1 MCGVPQFNVRKEG
14 DCMMLKRIF
23 SAVFAM
29 AVVTGVCGCGEKQA
43 SLTEPPVNPDYVE
56 PTTQTATEVVTEA
69 PAEVNS
75 ANPLTGETD
84 YNPDAVGKRPVAVMV
99 NNLKDALPQYGIEQA
114 DIIYEI
120 PVEGG
125 ITRLMA
131 VYADYTA
138 MPDIC
143 SVRSCRYYY
152 PIIAL
157 GMDAIYCH
165 WGADQTIAMDTLRRT
180 GIDRLD
186 GANET
191 DVFLRDEER
200 AKTYASEHV
209 GYLKGPAMADKIEA
223 KGFRTDINSRNADGC
238 FSFADEKVTPDE
250 MTAVSV
256 NVKFSNSYYSDFEY
270 DEASGEY
277 LKFHSGKP
285 HIDGRTENQL
295 GFENVII
302 LQTDIH
308 TRSCGYLMDV
318 GLTGGTGYYVSN
330 GGAQSV
336 TWKKE
341 SETSPIKLFDASG
354 SELEVNVGESYIGII
369 GSEKTVTIE

>member
-1 MCGVPQFNVRKEG
+1 MN
-14 DCMMLKRIF
+14 LKKLGALAF
-23 SAVFAM
+23 AVA
-29 AVVTGVCGCGEKQA
+29 TIINTTGCGDEA
-43 SLTEPPVNPDYVE
+43 SSLTEPPVNPDYVE
-56 PTTQTATEVVTEA
+56 QTTEATTEAVTEA
-69 PAEVNS
+69 PAEANI
-75 ANPLTGETD
+75 ANPLTGEKD
-84 YNPDAVGKRPVAVMV
+84 YNADAVGKRPVAVMV

-131 VYADYTA
+131 VYADYTS

-165 WGADQTIAMDTLRRT
+165 WGADQTIAMDTLNRT

-186 GANET
+186 GANEN
-191 DVFLRDEER
+191 DIFLRDDER
-200 AKTYASEHV
+200 AKKYASEHT
-209 GYLKGPAMADKIEA
+209 GYLKGSAIPGKIES
-223 KGFRTDINSRNADGC
+223 KGFRRDINSRNAEGC
-238 FSFADEKVTPDE
+238 FNFAEDKVTPAD

-256 NVKFSNSYYSDFEY
+256 QVKFSNSYYSDFEY
-270 DEASGEY
+270 DEATGEY

-285 HIDGRTENQL
+285 HIDGRTEKQL

-302 LQTDIH
+302 LQSDIH

-330 GGAQSV
+330 GGAQSI

-341 SETSPIKLFDASG
+341 SETSPIKLYDASG

-369 GSEKTVTIE
+369 GSEKPITIE

>member
-1 MCGVPQFNVRKEG
+1 MFKKLYC
-14 DCMMLKRIF
+14 LA
-23 SAVFAM
+23 AVLALM
-29 AVVTGVCGCGEKQA
+29 AGAAGCNKKSEPLSERPAETTRAATQA
-43 SLTEPPVNPDYVE
+43 PTETP
-56 PTTQTATEVVTEA
+56 TEA
-69 PAEVNS
+69 S
-75 ANPLTGETD
+75 TDKSIKGINPLTGESG
-84 YNPDAVGKRPVAVMV
+84 YNESADGKRPVSVMV
-99 NNLKDALPQYGIEQA
+99 NNLKDALPQYGVEQA
-114 DIIYEI
+114 DIIFEV

-131 VYADYTA
+131 VYADYTS

-165 WGADQTIAMDTLRRT
+165 WGADQTIAMDTLNRT

-186 GANET
+186 GANEN
-191 DVFLRDEER
+191 DIFLRDDER
-200 AKTYASEHV
+200 AKKYASEHT
-209 GYLKGPAMADKIEA
+209 GYLKGSAIPGKIES
-223 KGFRTDINSRNADGC
+223 KGFRTDINSRNAEGC
-238 FSFADEKVTPDE
+238 FNFAEDKVTPAD

-256 NVKFSNSYYSDFEY
+256 QVKFSNSYYSDFEY
-270 DEASGEY
+270 DEATGEY

-285 HIDGRTENQL
+285 HIDGRTEKQI

-302 LQTDIH
+302 LQSDIH

-330 GGAQSV
+330 GGAQSI

-341 SETSPIKLFDASG
+341 SETSPIKLYDASG

-369 GSEKTVTIE
+369 GSEKPITIE